1 MIAYDSP
8 QMFLI
13 VMGSVVMA
21 VVVLRSIAQSSV
33 GVAFHVVEERR
44 ATEVKRRED
53 NAAAEAF
60 GRAAASEPLAL
71 NPDGTIEEPILG
83 VVETS

>member
-13 VMGSVVMA
+13 VFGSVIMGIT
-21 VVVLRSIAQSSV
+21 VLRSIAQSAV
-33 GVAFHVVEERR
+33 GVAFQVVEDRR
-44 ATEVKRRED
+44 ALESQRREE

-71 NPDGTIEEPILG
+71 NPDGSIEEPILG
-83 VVETS
+83 VVET

>member
-13 VMGSVVMA
+13 VVGSVIMGIT
-21 VVVLRSIAQSSV
+21 VLRSIAQSAV
-33 GVAFHVVEERR
+33 GVAFHVVEDRR
-44 ATEVKRRED
+44 AMESQRRED
-53 NAAAEAF
+53 NAAAEAL
-60 GRAAASEPLAL
+60 GRLATSEPLAL

-83 VVETS
+83 IVET

>member
-8 QMFLI
+8 EMFLI
-13 VMGSVVMA
+13 LAGSFTMA
-21 VVVLRSIAQSSV
+21 VVVLRAIAQSSV
-33 GVAFHVVEERR
+33 GAAFYVVEERR
-44 ATEVKRRED
+44 AREIKLREE

-71 NPDGTIEEPILG
+71 NPDGSIEEPILG
-83 VVETS
+83 IVET